1 MVSHCQHW
9 LSSTRSFFII
19 NTHFPLLYIIPKE
32 VGGPTFSKVTDT
44 KYIDEIDEE
53 AKHDGVTS
61 LALMLIGGVCPRSG
75 PASANELEHAYIII
89 PKSDQNGCRCDLDGD
104 SNTVESRSVWGN
116 KCQSLKLMLVPTE
129 KSFQYYS
136 S

>member
-1 MVSHCQHW
+1 M
-9 LSSTRSFFII
+9 
-19 NTHFPLLYIIPKE
+19 
-32 VGGPTFSKVTDT
+32 DT
-44 KYIDEIDEE
+44 KYIDETDEE

-61 LALMLIGGVCPRSG
+61 LALMLIGGVCLRSG
-75 PASANELEHAYIII
+75 PALANELERAYIVI
-89 PKSDQNGCRCDLDGD
+89 PKSDQNGRRCNLDGD
-104 SNTVESRSVWGN
+104 SNTVGSGSVWGN